1 MKRLYILTTYTGT
14 TLSYLIKK
22 ITNVPYAHV
31 SLGLDKELTK
41 VYSFGRKHHSNPV
54 FAGFVREYIDAGLY
68 KNKVNT
74 QCRVYSIDVTDDQ
87 YDNALLLLS
96 KFIDNK
102 KKYKYDTLALFSLL
116 RDNPRDDEYRYVC
129 SQFVAYIL
137 ESIGVN
143 IFDKYY
149 RLITPMDF
157 YLNEHLKLEYEGL
170 LSNYRKNLYSND
182 IHYNYLSSDK
192 VC

>member
-1 MKRLYILTTYTGT
+1 MKKLYILTTYTGT
-14 TLSYLIKK
+14 TLSYLIKR

-41 VYSFGRKHHSNPV
+41 VYSFGRKHHSNPI
-54 FAGFVREYIDAGLY
+54 FAGFVREYIDSGLY

-74 QCRVYSIDVTDDQ
+74 QCRVYSIDVTDEQ
-87 YDNALLLLS
+87 YDSSLLLLS

-102 KKYKYDTLALFSLL
+102 KKYKYDALALFSLL
-116 RDNPRDDEYRYVC
+116 RENPRDNEYKYVC
-129 SQFVAYIL
+129 SQFVAYVL
-137 ESIGVN
+137 DSIGVN
-143 IFDKYY
+143 IFNKHY

-157 YLNEHLKLEYEGL
+157 YLNNNLYLEYEGL
-170 LSNYRKNLYSND
+170 LCDYRENLNGDKEQYKSYIN
-182 IHYNYLSSDK
+182 DK

>member
-1 MKRLYILTTYTGT
+1 MKKLYILTTYTGT
-14 TLSYLIKK
+14 TLSYLIKR

-41 VYSFGRKHHSNPV
+41 VYSFGRKHQSNPI

-68 KNKVNT
+68 KNKINT
-74 QCRVYSIDVTDDQ
+74 KCRVYSIDVTDEQ
-87 YDNALLLLS
+87 YESALILLNR
-96 KFIDNK
+96 FIDNK
-102 KKYKYDTLALFSLL
+102 KKYKYDALALFSLL
-116 RDNPRDDEYRYVC
+116 RESPRDNEYKYVC

-137 ESIGVN
+137 ESIGIN

-157 YLNEHLKLEYEGL
+157 YLNRHLTLEFEGL
-170 LSNYRKNLYSND
+170 LSDYRDNLKSSNEQLLKCLNSK
-182 IHYNYLSSDK
+182 IS
-192 VC
+192 